1 MYDLVLMLLVSC
13 AYASQRAEVV
23 NRKVINGSQ
32 HPFTC
37 SQRSFIKV
45 FSLAWKNSENQAVRF
60 IPA

>member
-1 MYDLVLMLLVSC
+1 MLLVSC